1 MLAGPPTQ
9 LILASDMECERITV
23 TNGSEAQSRL
33 LLSGA
38 ALQLVDEHGNASPA
52 AGQTVRI
59 SLRWPADTEG
69 MLAYKLSS
77 ASLSSIVPC
86 TASAVTS

>member
-9 LILASDMECERITV
+9 LILASDLECERMTV

-38 ALQLVDEHGNASPA
+38 ALQLVDEHGNATPA
-52 AGQTVRI
+52 AGQSVRI

-69 MLAYKLSS
+69 MLAFNFSGTTLP
-77 ASLSSIVPC
+77 SIAPC
-86 TASAVTS
+86 TASAVTR